1 MNKKIKI
8 NDKSN
13 KIIGGKAQ
21 GSCVLLETCFKQEN
35 MVPFGKNANLI
46 NVDF

>member
-13 KIIGGKAQ
+13 RIIGGKAQ
-21 GSCVLLETCFKQEN
+21 GSWVLLQTCSKQEN
-35 MVPFGKNANLI
+35 MGPFGKKMQI
-46 NVDF
+46 